1 MIVKVHKKD
10 NRTIVAVC
18 DDELLGKK
26 FEQGDLQLDLTSDF
40 YKGDQYTDKALVG
53 DMIRNADSINLV
65 GTISVSLGIEE
76 GLIDKDKVIR
86 VQGIPHALAAIEHE

>member
-10 NRTIVAVC
+10 GRTMVAVC

-26 FEQGDLQLDLTSDF
+26 FEEDNKQLDLTSDF
-40 YKGDQYTDKALVG
+40 YKGDRYTDKQLVG
-53 DMIRNADSINLV
+53 DMIRNADVINLV

-76 GLIDKDKVIR
+76 GLIEKEHIINI
-86 VQGIPHALAAIEHE
+86 QGIPHAQAAIAHE

>member
-10 NRTIVAVC
+10 GRTMVAVC

-26 FEQGDLQLDLTSDF
+26 FEQGNKQLDLTSDF
-40 YKGDQYTDKALVG
+40 YKGDQYTDKQLVG
-53 DMIRNADSINLV
+53 DMIRNADVINLV

-76 GLIDKDKVIR
+76 GLIEKENVINID
-86 VQGIPHALAAIEHE
+86 GIPHAQAVIEHE

>member
-10 NRTIVAVC
+10 GRTIVAVC

-26 FEQGDLQLDLTSDF
+26 FEQDGKQLDLASDF
-40 YKGDQYTDKALVG
+40 YNGDKYTDKQLVG
-53 DMIRNADSINLV
+53 DMIRNADVINLV

-76 GLIDKDKVIR
+76 GLIDKENVINID
-86 VQGIPHALAAIEHE
+86 GIPHAQAAIEHE

>member
-10 NRTIVAVC
+10 GRTIVAVC

-26 FEQGDLQLDLTSDF
+26 FEQGNLQLDLTSDF
-40 YKGDQYTDKALVG
+40 YNGDKYSDKKLVG
-53 DMIRNADSINLV
+53 DMIRNADIVNLV

-76 GLIDKDKVIR
+76 GLIEKEQVIN
-86 VQGIPHALAAIEHE
+86 VQGIPHAQAAIEHG